1 MALFKI
7 LKGAGN
13 LPSTKTEGWAYV
25 KKTGTDSADFF
36 VDYDTSSRLKINKYA
51 DEATKWKKSIT
62 VSFDSG
68 DVLGDFTFDGGG
80 DISGIDLQVKDDS
93 HNHIISNIDGLAD
106 ELALAKKSAGSAD
119 TSSKIFLVGATSQAT
134 TAQTYSHDTV
144 YVDTSGNLNTNALMI
159 NTTGTPSIKFAS
171 TGYNYLLASAN
182 SSLAFCTGSS
192 ATLGNSGLVVNSTGA
207 IPGVTD
213 KFNLGTSSYRWNNIV
228 GKTLTGDYIKGGQ
241 VSGSIILE
249 VKPSTYTSSIAGH
262 IWIST

>member
-106 ELALAKKSAGSAD
+106 ELALAKKSAGSAN

-159 NTTGTPSIKFAS
+159 NTTSTPSIKFARTS
-171 TGYNYLLASAN
+171 YNYLLAPAN
-182 SSLAFCTGSS
+182 GSIALCAASSPGLASS
-192 ATLGNSGLVVNSTGA
+192 SLVVNSTSVLPGA
-207 IPGVTD
+207 TD
-213 KFNLGTSSYRWNNIV
+213 TFNLGTSSYRWNNIV
-228 GKTLTGDYIKGGQ
+228 GKTITGAEIKGGT
-241 VSGSIILE
+241 VSGQIILE
-249 VKPSTYTSSIAGH
+249 VKPATYTSTTTGH